1 MELVRTV
8 LSKDGS
14 EKQMFECPKCAFI
27 ETKMV
32 ADPLESETIRRL
44 TENVR
49 PPV

>member
-1 MELVRTV
+1 MELARAEPR
-8 LSKDGS
+8 KDGS

-27 ETKMV
+27 ETRM
-32 ADPLESETIRRL
+32 ATDPFKSEEIKRL